1 MTQHNAPQVSR
12 VPKQDGNRAPLQDRQ
27 SSETYAGL
35 QEIDQQPPTK
45 ITQHEDTKAVPLR
58 ESRQRDARKHES
70 KQNHS
75 GALVQLYRM
84 AAHSIAQIQA
94 PRKGGGNAVRVIGNA
109 RQKAT
114 NPSDRDTD
122 GHRNGKQISRAA
134 RHAGAALNPFNRD
147 GAAQD
152 GPDDGLAAQ

>member
-12 VPKQDGNRAPLQDRQ
+12 VPKQGGNRAKLQDRQ
-27 SSETYAGL
+27 SSETHAGL
-35 QEIDQQPPTK
+35 QEIDQQAPSK
-45 ITQHEDTKAVPLR
+45 ITQHEDTKAVSLR
-58 ESRQRDARKHES
+58 KSRWRDARKHES

-94 PRKGGGNAVRVIGNA
+94 PRKGGSNAVRVVGNA
-109 RQKAT
+109 GKKAT
-114 NPSDRDTD
+114 NPSDGDTD

-134 RHAGAALNPFNRD
+134 HHAGAALHPFNRA

-152 GPDDGLAAQ
+152 RP